1 MTIPTI
7 ETERLLLRP
16 YRLEDASDYARH
28 IFSDADVMRFMNVE
42 GKVPQYPFLQAKSYI
57 VERNRQW
64 DRRGYGAW
72 ALVEKATDRFM
83 GHVGLFIIDNTDVIE
98 VGYALGRTFW
108 GNGYATEAA
117 HATLRYGF
125 DVVGLDEIVAVAF
138 PENTASLR
146 VMEKVGMTSQGITD
160 RYYDVMLACY
170 TLTRADFE
178 KQNAR

>member
-1 MTIPTI
+1 
-7 ETERLLLRP
+7 
-16 YRLEDASDYARH
+16 
-28 IFSDADVMRFMNVE
+28 
-42 GKVPQYPFLQAKSYI
+42 
-57 VERNRQW
+57 W